1 MKTILKTLLLIL
13 TISLVNCKKED
24 KNLPPNISTLEVTEI
39 TATTA
44 VCGGEIKID
53 ELYYSAGNMGI
64 CFNTKPNPTTDDYSY
79 SALGGEKLFSCKIIN
94 LTPNTKYYVRAFV
107 GNGSGLKYGEEMVF
121 TTKAE

>member
-1 MKTILKTLLLIL
+1 MKLILKTLLLIL

-53 ELYYSAGNMGI
+53 ELYYYDGFKGI
-64 CFNTKPNPTTDDYSY
+64 CYSTNPNPTIDDDRFP
-79 SALGGEKLFSCKIIN
+79 ALEDEKLFSCKMIN
-94 LTPNTKYYVRAFV
+94 LSPNTKYYVRAFV
-107 GNGSGLKYGEEMVF
+107 GNGRGVKHGEQKEF
-121 TTKAE
+121 ITLAE